1 MAGFEKLCFR
11 GAFRNY
17 QERVLQNAGAYL
29 SDGKLNLV
37 AAPGSGKT
45 VLGLELIRRLGMPC
59 IIFSP
64 TTAIRAQWGQRLA
77 EDFLSV
83 PDEVHAL
90 YSEDLHTPKLIN
102 SVTYQAL
109 FSAVEK
115 VRLSGEDCSDLD
127 LFDILRESNIRTI
140 CLDEAHHLKNEWQ
153 RALEKF
159 VSALDPGIKII
170 SLTATPPYDAQTTEW
185 QRYVG
190 VCGEIDEEISVPEL
204 VRQHTLC
211 PHQDYIYFNYPTEEE
226 LSSIKIYRQHA
237 EEALLE
243 LRSLPLF
250 GRLYRTLHARRTP
263 QAFEVAPDEA
273 QSLFLLLREYDYP
286 VSSGAVRRLT
296 GKKILPFFRLSN
308 AEKAIRFLL
317 HSDFPDESEKT
328 QIKEILKKHGV
339 FEKGEAALAANE
351 KLNRRLVASAGKLDS
366 IAQIARTEY
375 DAMKEKLRLLILTDY
390 IGKENLSQTGK
401 DEKPFAVHAV
411 SIFRTLLSRCPQIRM
426 GLLSGSLMIL
436 PRSLETTGVS
446 CRKTDIPGTDYCT
459 VTFSGPIKNALDFF
473 KTHFASGEIQLLVGT
488 KSLLGEG
495 WDAPFVNTLIL
506 ASFVG
511 SFVLSN
517 QMRGRAIRV
526 CRDAP
531 QKSANIWHL
540 VSVLPT
546 HFQNGKIPLRT
557 LLTENQEEPN
567 GMDFELMKRRFDT
580 FMGPNDETGRIESGI
595 ERITAIKPPYSP
607 SGFERINREMC
618 NQASHRERLATL
630 WEVSQKTAPEV
641 KTETRVPKEKRIPA
655 FTFWDLLPD
664 YLASLFFASASTA
677 FLKEFLFSTLPVFL
691 LLFAVSFLLFLP
703 LLFKILRRTLLHLSP
718 ARSIR
723 TMAQAV
729 LKTLQCYG
737 HISPNARVC
746 TKSDKEKSYVS
757 LSLANATLREQN
769 LFNEAVTQLLSP
781 IGNPR
786 YILIAKTR
794 FGRDNE
800 RFSFACP
807 DILGKRKEA
816 VLTLEK
822 ELRKTTRPFSAVFT
836 RSEEGRKKLIR
847 CRRRSYLTAND
858 AILSKMMTN

>member
-109 FSAVEK
+109 FSAIEK

-263 QAFEVAPDEA
+263 QAFM
-273 QSLFLLLREYDYP
+273 
-286 VSSGAVRRLT
+286 
-296 GKKILPFFRLSN
+296 
-308 AEKAIRFLL
+308 
-317 HSDFPDESEKT
+317 
-328 QIKEILKKHGV
+328 
-339 FEKGEAALAANE
+339 
-351 KLNRRLVASAGKLDS
+351 SAM
-366 IAQIARTEY
+366 A
-375 DAMKEKLRLLILTDY
+375 
-390 IGKENLSQTGK
+390 
-401 DEKPFAVHAV
+401 
-411 SIFRTLLSRCPQIRM
+411 C
-426 GLLSGSLMIL
+426 
-436 PRSLETTGVS
+436 
-446 CRKTDIPGTDYCT
+446 
-459 VTFSGPIKNALDFF
+459 
-473 KTHFASGEIQLLVGT
+473 FASG
-488 KSLLGEG
+488 
-495 WDAPFVNTLIL
+495 LI
-506 ASFVG
+506 
-511 SFVLSN
+511 
-517 QMRGRAIRV
+517 
-526 CRDAP
+526 
-531 QKSANIWHL
+531 
-540 VSVLPT
+540 
-546 HFQNGKIPLRT
+546 
-557 LLTENQEEPN
+557 
-567 GMDFELMKRRFDT
+567 
-580 FMGPNDETGRIESGI
+580 
-595 ERITAIKPPYSP
+595 
-607 SGFERINREMC
+607 
-618 NQASHRERLATL
+618 
-630 WEVSQKTAPEV
+630 
-641 KTETRVPKEKRIPA
+641 
-655 FTFWDLLPD
+655 
-664 YLASLFFASASTA
+664 
-677 FLKEFLFSTLPVFL
+677 
-691 LLFAVSFLLFLP
+691 
-703 LLFKILRRTLLHLSP
+703 
-718 ARSIR
+718 
-723 TMAQAV
+723 
-729 LKTLQCYG
+729 
-737 HISPNARVC
+737 
-746 TKSDKEKSYVS
+746 
-757 LSLANATLREQN
+757 
-769 LFNEAVTQLLSP
+769 
-781 IGNPR
+781 
-786 YILIAKTR
+786 
-794 FGRDNE
+794 
-800 RFSFACP
+800 
-807 DILGKRKEA
+807 
-816 VLTLEK
+816 
-822 ELRKTTRPFSAVFT
+822 
-836 RSEEGRKKLIR
+836 
-847 CRRRSYLTAND
+847 
-858 AILSKMMTN
+858 